1 MKSKGKKVDNLY
13 KSSKTRTKSKQKKSN
28 KNTIDLDNEV
38 IIGLNTPK
46 KTTNSTSKKTA
57 KKKVKNKKNKRK
69 TKIIKWTS
77 IIILLIIA
85 ILILL
90 FSDLFNTKDI
100 KVINNQKISSQEILH
115 LSTLKIEENM
125 FKMNKGKVIDNI
137 KTNPYIENVKI
148 SRKLDGTVI
157 IDVTERVATY
167 MIELDNGYAYMNN
180 QGYILEI
187 SAIKLEVPI
196 IKGISTLAENIIPG
210 NRLNIDDL
218 KKLDIVIQIVKTAGD
233 RNIAN
238 LITNIDVSDNSNY
251 ILTLESEK
259 KTIYFGDSSNINDKV
274 MWIEYEITN
283 NKGVEGTLFVKN
295 IDKPYFRSKV

>member
-13 KSSKTRTKSKQKKSN
+13 ESSKTRKKTTPKKS

-46 KTTNSTSKKTA
+46 KAPKKTN
-57 KKKVKNKKNKRK
+57 KKKLKKKKNKKN

-77 IIILLIIA
+77 IILLLIVA
-85 ILILL
+85 VLILL
-90 FSDLFNTKDI
+90 FSDLFNTKEI

-115 LSTLKIEENM
+115 LSTLQTEVNM
-125 FKMNKGKVIDNI
+125 FKMNKGKIINNI
-137 KTNPYIENVKI
+137 KTNPYIANVKV
-148 SRKLDGTVI
+148 SRKLNGTVI

-187 SAIKLEVPI
+187 SAIKLEIPI
-196 IKGISTLAENIIPG
+196 IKGISTEVENIIPG
-210 NRLNIDDL
+210 NRLNVDDL
-218 KKLDIVIQIVKTAGD
+218 KNLDIVIQIMKTAGD

-251 ILTLESEK
+251 ILNLESEK
-259 KTIYFGDSSNINDKV
+259 KTVYFGDSSSINDKIL
-274 MWIEYEITN
+274 WIEYEITN
-283 NKGVEGTLFVKN
+283 NKGVEGTLFIGN